1 MSSSFHVL
9 HEKFIVSCVPSS
21 YFTVHYLHGLLLIS
35 LNGTEGKWKDS
46 FQNIKL
52 LQFEKKLHCSSPLLR
67 TGPKVMC
74 SNCRKGDK
82 TAEEPLLRLINYLMN
97 SRCFQCIYAR
107 MQQDWDRP
115 LCSAGSARS

>member
-9 HEKFIVSCVPSS
+9 HEKFIVSRVPSS
-21 YFTVHYLHGLLLIS
+21 YFTVCYLHGLLLIS
-35 LNGTEGKWKDS
+35 LNETEGMWKDS

-52 LQFEKKLHCSSPLLR
+52 LQFEKKLHCSSSLLR
-67 TGPKVMC
+67 TGPEAMC

-82 TAEEPLLRLINYLMN
+82 TAEEPLLHLINYLMN

-107 MQQDWDRP
+107 MQQDWDRS
-115 LCSAGSARS
+115 LCPEGSARS